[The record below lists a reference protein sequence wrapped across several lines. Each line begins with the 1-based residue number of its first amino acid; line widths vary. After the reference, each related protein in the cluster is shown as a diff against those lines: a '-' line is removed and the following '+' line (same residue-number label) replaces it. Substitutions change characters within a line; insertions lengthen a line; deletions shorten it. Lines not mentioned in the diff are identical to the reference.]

1 MDLGLRGRRALVFGA
16 SRGLGYAIA
25 EELVREGARVCVV
38 ARETG
43 RTAEAAARLSRHGQ
57 PVAPLCADL
66 QQAGAAKAATQQAVA
81 LLDGL
86 DILVC
91 NSGGPPKAAFAQVDA
106 GGWQAGFQ
114 NLWLSTTDAIAAA
127 LPTMTANGFGRILL
141 VTSVAA
147 KEPMPGLTVSNGL
160 RAGLLGLVKSVAPEV
175 AAQGVT
181 INALLPGFTRTERMT
196 ELGVTDAHIA
206 AQVPMGRMGE
216 PAEFAALAAF
226 LASARAGY
234 ITGQAIAVDGGWL
247 RGT

>member
-1 MDLGLRGRRALVFGA
+1 MELGLRGRRALVFGA

-25 EELVREGARVCVV
+25 DELVREGARVCLV
-38 ARETG
+38 ARDG
-43 RTAEAAARLSRHGQ
+43 DRLAAAAVRLSLQGES
-57 PVAPLCADL
+57 VVYLAADL
-66 QQAGAAKAATQQAVA
+66 AQPGAAKAVTEQAIAELGGV
-81 LLDGL
+81 

-91 NSGGPPKAAFAQVDA
+91 NSGGPPKATFAQVDA
-106 GGWQAGFQ
+106 VAWQAGFQ
-114 NLWLSTTDAIAAA
+114 NLWLSTTDAMTAA
-127 LPTMTANGFGRILL
+127 LPTMTAQGFGRILL

-147 KEPMPGLTVSNGL
+147 KEPMAGLTVSNGL

-196 ELGVTDAHIA
+196 ELGVTDAQVA

-216 PAEFAALAAF
+216 PAEFAALATF

-247 RGT
+247 RGS

>member
-16 SRGLGYAIA
+16 SRGLGFAVA
-25 EELVREGARVCVV
+25 DELAREGARVCAVS
-38 ARETG
+38 RDGG
-43 RTAEAAARLSRHGQ
+43 RIEAAAAHLSRHGE
-57 PVAPLCADL
+57 PAMALCADL
-66 QQAGAAKAATQQAVA
+66 GAPGAARAATARAIQE
-81 LLDGL
+81 LGGL

-91 NSGGPPKAAFAQVDA
+91 NSGGPPKAVFAEVDA
-106 GGWQAGFQ
+106 AAWSAGFQ
-114 NLWLSTTDAIAAA
+114 NLWLSTTDAMAVA
-127 LPTMTANGFGRILL
+127 LPVMIAGGFGRILL

-181 INALLPGFTRTERMT
+181 INALLPGYTRTERMT
-196 ELGVTDAHIA
+196 EIGVSDAQVA
-206 AQVPMGRMGE
+206 AQVPMRRMGE
-216 PAEFAALAAF
+216 PQEFAALAAF

-247 RGT
+247 RGS